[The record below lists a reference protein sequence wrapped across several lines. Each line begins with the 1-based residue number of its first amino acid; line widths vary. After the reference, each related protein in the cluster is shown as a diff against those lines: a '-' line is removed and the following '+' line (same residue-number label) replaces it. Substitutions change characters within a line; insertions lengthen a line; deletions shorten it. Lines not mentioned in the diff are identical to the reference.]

1 MRGYD
6 DTVVKHRKKKRRLS
20 SGFFYLLLVLSGIL
34 FLYTFY
40 KMPMFPLK
48 WTIIVGAVLLVI
60 LLITGFFT
68 VKLRPTNLFQ
78 KTVNL
83 LLTVVLCAAGILLPY
98 EESKITA
105 LFESVT
111 GTTTLIHVYAMSD
124 TYKTAHP
131 DYFNDD
137 NTIWTDGASG
147 KQILQDY
154 SDYLIYGT
162 VVKVDRDNQ
171 NYCINQLNDMC
182 HTIIQTLDHSSL
194 ENAVKDLY
202 VNTTDVLIMSDTY
215 AKVIEDIPG
224 YETFGSD
231 TVILDSFEREIE
243 SGFNLIGSSDMAD
256 QPFIVFFGG
265 NDQTGSLSLQG
276 RTDVDML
283 VAVNPK
289 SGQIAIINLPRDSFI
304 PNPDYDGAYDKL
316 THLGI
321 TGLDN
326 TLRGIS
332 DLIGTNV
339 ENYVLVNFDTFQTI
353 IGALGG
359 ITVDNPYEF
368 TAMDGQHY
376 AEGTIDLDPNQAL
389 MYVRERYSLPGGDF
403 DRNMHQ
409 QLVMQGI
416 IRKITS
422 PEGIIHFN
430 DILDN
435 VKDCILTNVSSRS
448 IYSLVSKQLD
458 EDIDWNIV
466 KYHVEGEMGME
477 ECASA
482 PGQLLSV
489 VYPYDSQITFISG
502 VIDEVYDGGILTQQ
516 QLPEGSF
523 NQTGE

>member
-1 MRGYD
+1 MQRYEYD
-6 DTVVKHRKKKRRLS
+6 EIETRRKKKRKLS
-20 SGFFYLLLVLSGIL
+20 SGFFYLILVLSAVL

-48 WTIIVGAVLLVI
+48 WTLILACILGVL

-68 VKLRPTNLFQ
+68 VKLRPTNFFQ
-78 KTVNL
+78 KTVNCL
-83 LLTVVLCAAGILLPY
+83 LALILFAGSFLLPY

-105 LFESVT
+105 LFESVAGNT
-111 GTTTLIHVYAMSD
+111 VVINVYAMSD
-124 TYKTAHP
+124 AYKSSHP
-131 DYFNDD
+131 EYFNDD
-137 NTIWTDGASG
+137 NTVWTDGQNG
-147 KQILQDY
+147 KQILKDY

-162 VVKVDRDNQ
+162 VIRIDRENQ
-171 NYCINQLNDMC
+171 NYAITSINDMC
-182 HTIIQTLDHSSL
+182 HTDIHTIDHDTLND
-194 ENAVKDLY
+194 AVNDLY
-202 VNTTDVLIMSDTY
+202 INTTDVMIMSETY
-215 AKVIEDIPG
+215 AKVIEDTPG
-224 YETFGSD
+224 YETFSVD

-243 SGFNLIGSSDMAD
+243 STFSFTDSSDLSGK
-256 QPFIVFFGG
+256 PFIIFFGG

-276 RTDVDML
+276 RTDVDMV
-283 VAVNPK
+283 VAVNPDT
-289 SGQIAIINLPRDSFI
+289 GQIAIINLPRDSFI
-304 PNPDYDGAYDKL
+304 PNPDYGGAYDKL

-326 TLRGIS
+326 TLDGIS
-332 DLIGTNV
+332 NILNERV

-353 IGALGG
+353 IDSLGG
-359 ITVDNPYEF
+359 ITIENPYAF
-368 TAMDGQHY
+368 TAIDGQY
-376 AEGTIDLDPNQAL
+376 FAEGTISLNSVQAL
-389 MYVRERYSLPGGDF
+389 MYVRERYNLPGGDF

-409 QLVMQGI
+409 QIVMQGI
-416 IRKITS
+416 IDKITS

-489 VYPYDSQITFISG
+489 VYPYDSQIQFVNG
-502 VIDEVYDGGILTQQ
+502 VIDAVFAGEIMTQQ

-523 NQTGE
+523 E